1 MLLRGSRFRHGLPC
15 LAAHHPSMQVQ
26 SLLAQGATSLVW
38 SGGLMPFFPRT
49 LSWETAAS
57 LYALCRTPKTVLLAA
72 PCIRAGGPSDRA
84 RARQCPSAALT
95 SRRRPLLRTLHRTT
109 ALMLDRV
116 AARNVISV
124 AASILF
130 ESGGYFTLDSRV
142 AGARTRVAADD
153 LAAIGYKAELFLD
166 TWTVP

>member
-1 MLLRGSRFRHGLPC
+1 M
-15 LAAHHPSMQVQ
+15 
-26 SLLAQGATSLVW
+26 LAQGATSLVW

-72 PCIRAGGPSDRA
+72 HAFAPADRPRA
-84 RARQCPSAALT
+84 RVRGSVLVPRSPLAAGL
-95 SRRRPLLRTLHRTT
+95 SMLQTLHRTT

-116 AARNVISV
+116 AARNVINV

>member
-1 MLLRGSRFRHGLPC
+1 
-15 LAAHHPSMQVQ
+15 
-26 SLLAQGATSLVW
+26 
-38 SGGLMPFFPRT
+38 
-49 LSWETAAS
+49 
-57 LYALCRTPKTVLLAA
+57 
-72 PCIRAGGPSDRA
+72 
-84 RARQCPSAALT
+84 
-95 SRRRPLLRTLHRTT
+95 
-109 ALMLDRV
+109 MLDRV
-116 AARNVISV
+116 AARNVINV

>member
-1 MLLRGSRFRHGLPC
+1 MVERS
-15 LAAHHPSMQVQ
+15 
-26 SLLAQGATSLVW
+26 T
-38 SGGLMPFFPRT
+38 
-49 LSWETAAS
+49 E
-57 LYALCRTPKTVLLAA
+57 
-72 PCIRAGGPSDRA
+72 
-84 RARQCPSAALT
+84 
-95 SRRRPLLRTLHRTT
+95 RPV
-109 ALMLDRV
+109 LMLDRV